1 MIEGLAIKNEEKVN
15 IVEMPLA
22 EENKNDEEEEDMDD
36 YFAKL
41 ES

>member
-1 MIEGLAIKNEEKVN
+1 MIEGLAIKTENNGGK
-15 IVEMPLA
+15 IVEIPL
-22 EENKNDEEEEDMDD
+22 EEEDKNDEEEDMDD